1 MVNKKIL
8 TIIAFVICIFS
19 AKAQQITFSA
29 NYVSAGSNVDAVLD
43 ATAISSF
50 ANPTRGNIS
59 VVVTEDLS
67 GLPIMNIDFPDV
79 SLLHGNNS
87 MHSFQNNAVKTF
99 FNNGLSHTAE
109 ATGHFTPGNYSICWK
124 FKRRG
129 NTGEVQKCFVNQI
142 NPRFRLDLI
151 HPEDSICDLRPHFIW
166 TGSKTVNTSDFKVIC
181 VEIGAGQNE
190 QEAIINNS
198 PIVNNIN
205 QSGSQLAYPSSCPDL
220 EEGKTYAWQVYEVA
234 GGNILNSSDIGV
246 FVIDCNHS
254 NNNPPKVE
262 KKESFAEVKA
272 YYTGKQYYFTDD
284 IKFSFNN
291 SYEAKPL
298 NYSIIEVATNNK
310 LANVPAIAMQKGL
323 NRITLRKIDVPGL
336 TKDAQYKMEIYNLS
350 TSVQY
355 INFTVTQ

>member
-8 TIIAFVICIFS
+8 TVIALVICLFS

-29 NYVSAGSNVDAVLD
+29 NYLSAGSNVDAVLD

-50 ANPTRGNIS
+50 ANPTRGDIS
-59 VVVTEDLS
+59 VVVTEELS
-67 GLPIMNIDFPDV
+67 GLPVMNVDFADI
-79 SLLHGNNS
+79 SLQHGNNP
-87 MHSFQNNAVKTF
+87 MHGFQNNAVKTF

-109 ATGHFTPGNYSICWK
+109 TTGHFAPGNYSICWR

-129 NTGEVQKCFVNQI
+129 NTGEVHKCFANRI
-142 NPRFRLDLI
+142 NPRFRLNLI
-151 HPEDSICDLRPHFIW
+151 HPEDSICNLRPHFIW
-166 TGSKTVNTSDFKVIC
+166 TGSKTVNTSDFKIVC
-181 VEIGAGQNE
+181 VELGAGQSE
-190 QEAIINNS
+190 QEAIINNP
-198 PIVNNIN
+198 PIVNNILHA
-205 QSGSQLAYPSSCPDL
+205 GSQLAYPAGSADL
-220 EEGKTYAWQVYEVA
+220 EQGKSYAWQVFEVA
-234 GGNILNSSDIGV
+234 GGNILNSSDIAV
-246 FVIDCNHS
+246 FTIGCNPS
-254 NNNPPKVE
+254 NNNPPKTE

-272 YYTGKQYYFTDD
+272 NYTGKQYYFTED

-310 LANVPAIAMQKGL
+310 LANVPPIAMQKGL
-323 NRITLRKIDVPGL
+323 NRITIRKIDVPGL
-336 TKDAQYKMEIYNLS
+336 TKDTQYKMEIYNLS